1 MAVQGEWEQGGLG
14 LCFNVKSMAQA
25 KITVQGTPK
34 QVDHLPQPNPESVM
48 GAGAAARKHP
58 QQQAPLPVPSKTAH
72 HNGGSIQLS
81 PLEMKQIMEMITQM
95 RDEMR
100 AWGKETRTAG
110 EKMATPHCGDSEAT
124 RGSATAVRSAIET
137 GEVVINGETETC
149 KTRHEVTTSEKEL
162 NKTKEVTELRDTK
175 GDDEG
180 NRGIARDTGD
190 IPSRD

>member
-81 PLEMKQIMEMITQM
+81 PLEMKQLMEMITQM
-95 RDEMR
+95 GR
-100 AWGKETRTAG
+100 AWGMDRGRENGDATGRRLRTN
-110 EKMATPHCGDSEAT
+110 EREC
-124 RGSATAVRSAIET
+124 
-137 GEVVINGETETC
+137 NGC
-149 KTRHEVTTSEKEL
+149 P
-162 NKTKEVTELRDTK
+162 
-175 GDDEG
+175 
-180 NRGIARDTGD
+180 ARDGGGQGHN
-190 IPSRD
+190 